1 VAALARALGKP
12 MMAWQQYVADVA
24 LEVDGDG
31 RFAYQLVIVTVPRQS
46 GKTTLFGSVLEH
58 RAITLPRARCWFT
71 AQSGRDAVD
80 WFLNEHEP
88 LLARLGG
95 VYRFRRANGSEAVRW
110 PVSGGMVRPFP
121 PTPDSLHGKTSD
133 LVVIDEPWAFDP
145 VRGAQLDQAIVPTQA
160 TRPNA
165 QVWKVSTA
173 GDASSVWWL
182 GTVEAGRAAVAAGRT
197 AGVAYFEWACPPDLD
212 PAGPA
217 AWPRYHPAFGVTIGP
232 ESMQAALDMLGRDE
246 FARAYG
252 NQWVSNLARV
262 IPLEA
267 WRRAGEDPADLP
279 GVGRVALAFDVA
291 VDRSDAAIVAA
302 WRDGAGVAHVE
313 VADQRPGVGWL
324 AGRVTELAGRWRP
337 VGVAYDAAGPALDV
351 ADVLTRGGL
360 AVEGLKARE
369 YAAACAGLLEALCA
383 PEPSVRYRPHPALD
397 SAAHSAVRRPLG
409 DAWAWGRRQSS
420 GSLAC
425 LTAATVAV
433 WAYDHAPAALGEFRI
448 I

>member
-1 VAALARALGKP
+1 MAALARALGKP

-212 PAGPA
+212 PAE
-217 AWPRYHPAFGVTIGP
+217 IG
-232 ESMQAALDMLGRDE
+232 R
-246 FARAYG
+246 
-252 NQWVSNLARV
+252 
-262 IPLEA
+262 
-267 WRRAGEDPADLP
+267 
-279 GVGRVALAFDVA
+279 
-291 VDRSDAAIVAA
+291 
-302 WRDGAGVAHVE
+302 AHV
-313 VADQRPGVGWL
+313 
-324 AGRVTELAGRWRP
+324 
-337 VGVAYDAAGPALDV
+337 
-351 ADVLTRGGL
+351 
-360 AVEGLKARE
+360 
-369 YAAACAGLLEALCA
+369 
-383 PEPSVRYRPHPALD
+383 
-397 SAAHSAVRRPLG
+397 
-409 DAWAWGRRQSS
+409 
-420 GSLAC
+420 
-425 LTAATVAV
+425 
-433 WAYDHAPAALGEFRI
+433 
-448 I
+448 